1 MREIKFRGKA
11 INGDWVYGLL
21 TKKKIRNSGTISCA
35 IATGNCSLGETVP
48 VIEETIGEFTGCK
61 DINGVEIYD
70 GDILKDNYGHTC
82 PLIRADGGWRMD
94 YPKYHDAV
102 PFIFAYPYIQM
113 FGIEVVGNIFE
124 DKYNE
129 ND

>member
-1 MREIKFRGKA
+1 MRTIKFRGKTRH
-11 INGDWVYGLL
+11 GDWIYGYLVEPRIIEDFQ
-21 TKKKIRNSGTISCA
+21 KPYKYA
-35 IATGNCSLGETVP
+35 IEGPEFDPVP
-48 VIEETIGEFTGCK
+48 VVEETIGEFTGCK

-70 GDILKDNYGHTC
+70 GDILKDSDGHTC

-94 YPKYHDAV
+94 YQKYHDSV
-102 PFIFAYPYIQM
+102 PFVFAYPFIQM
-113 FGIEVVGNIFE
+113 WELEVVGNIFE

>member
-48 VIEETIGEFTGCK
+48 VVEETIGEFTGCK
-61 DINGVEIYD
+61 DKNGVEIYD
-70 GDILKDNYGHTC
+70 GDIVRTRHGYTIKISRYECGWGYTGWS
-82 PLIRADGGWRMD
+82 PLHEMV
-94 YPKYHDAV
+94 YPEL
-102 PFIFAYPYIQM
+102 FIEA
-113 FGIEVVGNIFE
+113 EVVGNIFE

-129 ND
+129 RD